1 MEDSH
6 IKRCKLKKTSVDQE
20 MNLMKFSV
28 KNQKTADIDAESKN
42 NKSFK

>member
-1 MEDSH
+1 MQ
-6 IKRCKLKKTSVDQE
+6 LKKTIVDQA